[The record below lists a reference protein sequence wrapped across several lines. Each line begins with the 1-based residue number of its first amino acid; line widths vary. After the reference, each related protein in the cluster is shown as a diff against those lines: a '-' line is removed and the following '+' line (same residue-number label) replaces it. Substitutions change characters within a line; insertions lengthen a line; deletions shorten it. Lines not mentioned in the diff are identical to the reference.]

1 MNTASPPSR
10 NVARA
15 HPVLTALGILIVLI
29 VLLIIFWDWNW
40 FKGPV
45 ERAVQAKTG
54 RAFHIDGDL
63 DVDLGRITT
72 IRADR
77 LRLANADWALKT
89 APEMATVQRLEID
102 VALGKLIFHRS
113 LRLPAIRIIRPVV
126 ELESRPADKGGGNW
140 VLQGD
145 TPAEAQ
151 DEGMTP
157 SFGAVTIDTA
167 KLHYL
172 DVANKTD
179 LRIDAT
185 SGQPNAQYKTPPID
199 LTGAGRWGANNF
211 TLGGRIQSPL
221 DLAESQ
227 RPYRIDLH
235 AAAGA
240 TKASARGTLIDPLHL
255 GGFDL
260 RMALSGQD
268 LADLYPLIGLAI
280 PQSPPYAFDGTLT
293 RSGNTWHYDRFTGK
307 VGDSDL
313 GGSAAVT
320 VGGPRLKL
328 EADLVSKRLDFDD
341 LAGFVGAPAKGGAG
355 ETRNAKQAAEAAK
368 LAASPRV
375 LPQDPY
381 DLSKLRSMDADVRWK
396 ATRINA
402 PKLPIDNMDAHLVLN
417 NGLLEL
423 QPLNFGVAGGEL
435 RSQIRMDARN
445 PTIRTRADIAV
456 RKLNL
461 GQLFPDAKVLTNDA
475 VGLIGGKIDIDTSG
489 NSIAAMAANA
499 NGSAGV
505 GMGKGHIPQLLVEL
519 AGLDILQSVGYLFDR
534 DKQVPIRCA
543 FADFG
548 VTDGLM
554 QTRSMAFD
562 TTDTIVLGSGDI
574 NLKNEAL
581 NLELR
586 PRPKDRSILSFRTPL
601 EIGGTFKDP
610 SFRPDLKKLGLRGA
624 VALALGSIAPPAAL
638 LATIDVGSGED
649 SNCGGKYAK

>member
-1 MNTASPPSR
+1 
-10 NVARA
+10 
-15 HPVLTALGILIVLI
+15 
-29 VLLIIFWDWNW
+29 
-40 FKGPV
+40 V

-77 LRLANADWALKT
+77 LRLANADWATKT

-102 VALGKLIFHRS
+102 VALGQLVFHRTV
-113 LRLPAIRIIRPVV
+113 RLPAIRITQPVV
-126 ELESRPADKGGGNW
+126 ELEARPADKGGGNW
-140 VLQGD
+140 VLEGE
-145 TPAEAQ
+145 PADPA
-151 DEGMTP
+151 DDSAPP
-157 SFGAVTIDTA
+157 SIGAVIVDTA
-167 KLHYL
+167 RLHYL
-172 DVANKTD
+172 DVPNRTD
-179 LRIDAT
+179 LRIEAT
-185 SGQPNAQYKTPPID
+185 SGKPNAQYTAPPID
-199 LTGAGRWGANNF
+199 LTGAGRWGANAF
-211 TLGGRIQSPL
+211 TLGGRIQSPM
-221 DLAESQ
+221 DLTESE

-240 TKASARGTLIDPLHL
+240 TKARARGTLINPLHL

-260 RMALSGQD
+260 RLALSGQD
-268 LADLYPLIGLAI
+268 LADLYPLIGVAI

-313 GGSAAVT
+313 GGSTAVT

-328 EADLVSKRLDFDD
+328 EANLVSKRLDFDD
-341 LAGFVGAPAKGGAG
+341 LAGFIGAPSKGGAG
-355 ETRNAKQAAEAAK
+355 ETRNAEQAAEAAK
-368 LAASPRV
+368 LAANPRV

-402 PKLPIDNMDAHLVLN
+402 PKLPIDDMDAHLVLTD
-417 NGLLEL
+417 GLLLL
-423 QPLNFGVAGGEL
+423 QPLNFGVAGGDF

-445 PTIRTRADIAV
+445 PTIKTRADIAV
-456 RKLNL
+456 RKVNL
-461 GQLFPDAKVLTNDA
+461 GQLFPDAKLTEDA
-475 VGLIGGKIDIDTSG
+475 VGRIGGEIKIDTSG
-489 NSIAAMAANA
+489 NSIATMAGNA
-499 NGSAGV
+499 NGSIGV

-519 AGLDILQSVGYLFDR
+519 AGLDVMQSLGYLFDS

-581 NLELR
+581 NLELK

-624 VALALGSIAPPAAL
+624 VALALATIAPPAAL
-638 LATIDVGSGED
+638 LATIETGGGQD
-649 SNCGGKYAK
+649 SDCGGKYAK

>member
-1 MNTASPPSR
+1 MNAGPASSR
-10 NVARA
+10 NFARA
-15 HPVLTALGILIVLI
+15 HPVLTVLGILAVLI
-29 VLLIIFWDWNW
+29 VLLLIFWDWNW

-54 RAFHIDGDL
+54 RAFHIDGNL

-72 IRADR
+72 IGADR

-102 VALGKLIFHRS
+102 VALGQLIFHRS
-113 LRLPAIRIIRPVV
+113 LHLPAIRITRPVV
-126 ELESRPADKGGGNW
+126 ELESRTARQGGGNW
-140 VLQGD
+140 ILQGR
-145 TPAEAQ
+145 TPAQAQ
-151 DEGMTP
+151 DDGMTP
-157 SFGAVTIDTA
+157 TFGAVIVDTA
-167 KLHYL
+167 RLHYL
-172 DVANKTD
+172 DAPNRTD
-179 LRIDAT
+179 LRIEAT
-185 SGQPNAQYKTPPID
+185 SGKPDAQYKAPPID
-199 LTGAGRWGANNF
+199 LTGTGRWGANAF

-221 DLAESQ
+221 DLAQSR

-240 TKASARGTLIDPLHL
+240 TRARARGTLVDPLHL

-268 LADLYPLIGLAI
+268 LADLYPLIGVAI

-293 RSGNTWHYDRFTGK
+293 RTGNTWHYDRFTGK

-313 GGSAAVT
+313 GGSAAVS

-328 EADLVSKRLDFDD
+328 DADLVSKRLDLDD
-341 LAGFVGAPAKGGAG
+341 LAGFIGAPSKGGAG
-355 ETRNAKQAAEAAK
+355 ETRNAEQTAQAAK

-381 DLSKLRSMDADVRWK
+381 DLSKLRSMDAEVRWK

-402 PKLPIDNMDAHLVLN
+402 PKLPIDDMDAHLTLDD
-417 NGLLEL
+417 GLLQL
-423 QPLNFGVAGGEL
+423 RPLNFGVAGGDV

-461 GQLFPDAKVLTNDA
+461 GQLFPNAKLTEDA
-475 VGLIGGKIDIDTSG
+475 VGRIGGDIRIDTTG
-489 NSIAAMAANA
+489 NSIASMAGHA
-499 NGSAGV
+499 NGSIGV

-519 AGLDILQSVGYLFDR
+519 AGLDVMQSLGYLFDR

-562 TTDTIVLGSGDI
+562 TTDTIVLGSGQID
-574 NLKNEAL
+574 LDKEAL

-586 PRPKDRSILSFRTPL
+586 PRPKDHTILSFRTPL
-601 EIGGTFKDP
+601 EIGGTFKAP
-610 SFRPDLKKLGLRGA
+610 SFRPNLGKLGLRGA
-624 VALALGSIAPPAAL
+624 IALALGTIAPPAAL
-638 LATIDVGSGED
+638 LATIDLGGGKD
-649 SNCGGKYAK
+649 SDCGGKYAK

>member
-1 MNTASPPSR
+1 MSPATAPSR

-15 HPVLTALGILIVLI
+15 HPVLTALGILVVLI

-102 VALGKLIFHRS
+102 LALGQLVFHRS
-113 LRLPAIRIIRPVV
+113 LYLPAIRITQPVV
-126 ELESRPADKGGGNW
+126 ELESRTAAQGGGNW
-140 VLQGD
+140 ILRGE

-151 DEGMTP
+151 DDGMTP
-157 SFGAVTIDTA
+157 RFGAVLVDTA
-167 KLHYL
+167 RLHYL
-172 DVANKTD
+172 DVPNKTD
-179 LRIDAT
+179 LRIQAT
-185 SGQPNAQYKTPPID
+185 SGKPDAQFKAPPID
-199 LTGAGRWGANNF
+199 LTGAGRWGANAF
-211 TLGGRIQSPL
+211 TLGGRIQSPM
-221 DLAESQ
+221 DLTDSQ
-227 RPYRIDLH
+227 RPYRVDLH
-235 AAAGA
+235 AAAGP
-240 TKASARGTLIDPLHL
+240 TKARARGTLVDPLHL

-268 LADLYPLIGLAI
+268 LADLYPLIGVAI

-293 RSGNTWHYDRFTGK
+293 RAGNTWHYDRFTGK

-313 GGSAAVT
+313 GGSTAVT

-328 EADLVSKRLDFDD
+328 EADLRSKRLDFDD
-341 LAGFVGAPAKGGAG
+341 LAGFIGAPAKGGAG
-355 ETRNAKQAAEAAK
+355 ETRNAEQAAEAAK

-375 LPQDPY
+375 LPQAPY

-402 PKLPIDNMDAHLVLN
+402 PKLPIDDMDAHLILN
-417 NGLLEL
+417 DGLLEL
-423 QPLNFGVAGGEL
+423 KPLNFGVAGGDL

-445 PTIRTRADIAV
+445 PTIRTHADIAV
-456 RKLNL
+456 KALNL
-461 GQLFPDAKVLTNDA
+461 GQLFPDAKLTEGA
-475 VGLIGGKIDIDTSG
+475 IGRIGGAIKIDTTG
-489 NSIAAMAANA
+489 NSIATMAGNA
-499 NGSAGV
+499 TGDVGV

-519 AGLDILQSVGYLFDR
+519 AGLDVMQSVGYLFDR

-554 QTRSMAFD
+554 QTRAMAFD
-562 TTDTIVLGSGDI
+562 TTDTIVLGDGSI
-574 NLKNEAL
+574 NLKDESLAL
-581 NLELR
+581 TLR

-601 EIGGTFKDP
+601 QIGGTFKDP

-624 VALALGSIAPPAAL
+624 VALALGTIAPPAAL
-638 LATIDVGSGED
+638 LATIELGPGQD
-649 SNCGGKYAK
+649 SDCGGKYAK

>member
-1 MNTASPPSR
+1 MSPATAPSR

-15 HPVLTALGILIVLI
+15 HPVLTALGILVALI

-77 LRLANADWALKT
+77 LRLANADWATKT

-102 VALGKLIFHRS
+102 VALGQLVFHR
-113 LRLPAIRIIRPVV
+113 
-126 ELESRPADKGGGNW
+126 
-140 VLQGD
+140 
-145 TPAEAQ
+145 
-151 DEGMTP
+151 
-157 SFGAVTIDTA
+157 TA
-167 KLHYL
+167 RLHYL
-172 DVANKTD
+172 DVPNRTD
-179 LRIDAT
+179 LRIEAT
-185 SGQPNAQYKTPPID
+185 SGKPNAQYTAPPID
-199 LTGAGRWGANNF
+199 LTGAGRWGANAF
-211 TLGGRIQSPL
+211 TLGGRIQSPM
-221 DLAESQ
+221 DLTESE

-240 TKASARGTLIDPLHL
+240 TKARARGTLINPLHL

-260 RMALSGQD
+260 RLALSGQD
-268 LADLYPLIGLAI
+268 LADLYPLIGVAI

-313 GGSAAVT
+313 GGSTAVT

-328 EADLVSKRLDFDD
+328 EANLVSKRLDFDD
-341 LAGFVGAPAKGGAG
+341 LAGFIGAPSKGGAG
-355 ETRNAKQAAEAAK
+355 ETRNAEQAAEAAK
-368 LAASPRV
+368 LAANPRV

-402 PKLPIDNMDAHLVLN
+402 PKLPIDDMDAHLILTD
-417 NGLLEL
+417 GLLLL
-423 QPLNFGVAGGEL
+423 QPLNFGVAGGDF

-445 PTIRTRADIAV
+445 PTIKTRADIAV
-456 RKLNL
+456 RKVNL
-461 GQLFPDAKVLTNDA
+461 GQLFPDAKLTEDA
-475 VGLIGGKIDIDTSG
+475 VGRIGGEIKIDTSG
-489 NSIAAMAANA
+489 NSIATMAGNA
-499 NGSAGV
+499 NGSIGV

-519 AGLDILQSVGYLFDR
+519 AGLDVMQSLGYLFDS

-581 NLELR
+581 NLELK

-624 VALALGSIAPPAAL
+624 VALALATIAPPAAL
-638 LATIDVGSGED
+638 LATIETGGGQD
-649 SNCGGKYAK
+649 SDCGGKYAK